1 MLRLVLPIEPSGKS
15 LLVWEGATCAT
26 HRTTGGQGVQLGWGQ
41 DDGGQSCAL
50 LVVWLW
56 EPSPGL
62 WEKGVASSGLW
73 GGGESPSSHL
83 FCFLLFC
90 GALPLE
96 AYAVAMH
103 LLVCISPALVLEWGA
118 RLGAGF
124 AVGGVFWWSWMHL
137 LRRQPGLEGPRVRFL
152 QNQGVKPQGNSPEKL
167 QPRPACDG

>member
-1 MLRLVLPIEPSGKS
+1 MSLAGLQTKSFFVSAPCQGSLCAASNTLTRLRARARSGTGGWDWRLRLVLPIEPSGKL

-41 DDGGQSCAL
+41 GDGGQSCAL

-62 WEKGVASSGLW
+62 WGKGVASSGLW

-96 AYAVAMH
+96 AYAVAMY
-103 LLVCISPALVLEWGA
+103 LLVCISPALV
-118 RLGAGF
+118 
-124 AVGGVFWWSWMHL
+124 
-137 LRRQPGLEGPRVRFL
+137 
-152 QNQGVKPQGNSPEKL
+152 PE
-167 QPRPACDG
+167 